1 MTRILV
7 LVPFAL
13 DDTQIANRSAQ
24 TREISLAPEVSFHYR
39 PVKAGPT
46 SFTSPHDWLLL
57 DIGLFEAGLSAEADG
72 FDAVVIDTVSD
83 SGADALRSVLDIPV
97 LAPGRASLLFS
108 LGLGRRF
115 GILAQWQPALARY
128 EKVLDEWGLRSRC
141 AGVDHFDTPP
151 DFANLL
157 VGKEDTVVPKMEQ
170 ACRRLVERGADV
182 ICLGSTTM
190 HQAHGHLSSVL
201 EVPVVNPGPLSY
213 KLIQMMLALGLTQ
226 SRTAYPRP
234 QAPKPTMITAMLSAG
249 RLVNEADD
257 PAHQPD
263 AGHRDHHGHEDNRG

>member
-1 MTRILV
+1 MTKILV

-13 DDTQIANRSAQ
+13 DEAQVANRQAQ
-24 TREISLAPEVSFHYR
+24 TQEISLRPDVTFHFK

-57 DIGLFEAGLSAEADG
+57 DIALLEAGLSAEDEG

-83 SGADALRSVLDIPV
+83 SGADALRSMLDIPV
-97 LAPGRASLLFS
+97 LAPGRASLIFS
-108 LGLGRRF
+108 LTLGRRF
-115 GILAQWQPALARY
+115 GVMAQWEPALARY

-141 AGVDHFDTPP
+141 AGVEHFDTPP
-151 DFANLL
+151 DFANLIT
-157 VGKEDTVVPKMEQ
+157 GKEDAVLPKMEA
-170 ACRRLVERGADV
+170 ACHRLVERGADV

-213 KLIQMMLALGLTQ
+213 KLIQTMLALGLSH
-226 SRTAYPRP
+226 SRTAYPKP
-234 QAPKPTMITAMLSAG
+234 LVPKAAMVHAMLDAAST
-249 RLVNEADD
+249 VDD
-257 PAHQPD
+257 A
-263 AGHRDHHGHEDNRG
+263 

>member
-1 MTRILV
+1 MTKILV

-13 DDTQIANRSAQ
+13 DESQIANRQAQ
-24 TREISLAPEVSFHYR
+24 TREISARPDVTFHFK
-39 PVKAGPT
+39 PVKTGPT

-57 DIGLFEAGLSAEADG
+57 DIALFEAGLDAQKDG

-97 LAPGRASLLFS
+97 LAPGRASLIFS
-108 LGLGRRF
+108 LSLGRRF
-115 GILAQWQPALARY
+115 GVMAQWEPALARY

-141 AGVDHFDTPP
+141 AGVEHFDSPP
-151 DFANLL
+151 DFANLII
-157 VGKEDTVVPKMEQ
+157 GKEDAVLPKMEA
-170 ACRRLVERGADV
+170 ACRRLIERGADV

-213 KLIQMMLALGLTQ
+213 KLIQAMLSLGLSH
-226 SRTAYPRP
+226 SRTAYPKP
-234 QAPKPTMITAMLSAG
+234 LVPKVVMVHAMLDAAVSA
-249 RLVNEADD
+249 
-257 PAHQPD
+257 
-263 AGHRDHHGHEDNRG
+263 DHG

>member
-1 MTRILV
+1 MSDILV

-13 DDTQIANRSAQ
+13 DADEIAHREAQ
-24 TREISLAPEVSFHYR
+24 TQEISLGPTVTFHFK

-57 DIGLFEAGLSAEADG
+57 DMGLFEAGLDAEDDG

-108 LGLGRRF
+108 LSLGRRF
-115 GILAQWQPALARY
+115 GVMAQWEPALARY
-128 EKVLDEWGLRSRC
+128 EKVLDEWGLRARC
-141 AGVDHFDTPP
+141 AGVEHFDTPP
-151 DFANLL
+151 DFANLIT
-157 VGKEDTVVPKMEQ
+157 GKEDAVLPKMEA
-170 ACRRLVERGADV
+170 ACHRLIDRGADV

-201 EVPVVNPGPLSY
+201 PVPVVNPGPLSY
-213 KLIQMMLALGLTQ
+213 KLIQMMLSLGLSH
-226 SRTAYPRP
+226 SRTAYPKP
-234 QAPKPTMITAMLSAG
+234 QVPKPGMVHAMLDAAQEVG
-249 RLVNEADD
+249 DD
-257 PAHQPD
+257 
-263 AGHRDHHGHEDNRG
+263 

>member
-1 MTRILV
+1 MTKILV

-13 DDTQIANRSAQ
+13 DEAQVANRQAQ
-24 TREISLAPEVSFHYR
+24 TREISLRPDVTFHFK

-46 SFTSPHDWLLL
+46 SFTSPHDWMLL
-57 DIGLFEAGLSAEADG
+57 DIALLEAGLSAEEDG

-83 SGADALRSVLDIPV
+83 SGADALRSMLDIPV
-97 LAPGRASLLFS
+97 LAPGRASLIFS
-108 LGLGRRF
+108 LTLGRRF
-115 GILAQWQPALARY
+115 GVMAQWEPSLARY

-141 AGVDHFDTPP
+141 AGVEHFDTPP
-151 DFANLL
+151 DFANLIT
-157 VGKEDTVVPKMEQ
+157 GKEDAVLPKMEA

-213 KLIQMMLALGLTQ
+213 KLIQTMLSLGLSH
-226 SRTAYPRP
+226 SRTAYPKP
-234 QAPKPTMITAMLSAG
+234 LVPKAAMVHAMLDAA
-249 RLVNEADD
+249 LAVDD
-257 PAHQPD
+257 
-263 AGHRDHHGHEDNRG
+263 G

>member
-1 MTRILV
+1 MTKILV

-13 DDTQIANRSAQ
+13 DAAEIANRQAQ
-24 TREISLAPEVSFHYR
+24 TREISLRPDVTFHFR

-46 SFTSPHDWLLL
+46 SFTSPHDWMLL
-57 DIGLFEAGLSAEADG
+57 DIALFEAGLSAEADG

-97 LAPGRASLLFS
+97 LAPGRASLIFS
-108 LGLGRRF
+108 LTLGRRF
-115 GILAQWQPALARY
+115 GVMAQWEPALARY

-141 AGVDHFDTPP
+141 AGVEHFDTPP
-151 DFANLL
+151 DFANLIT
-157 VGKEDTVVPKMEQ
+157 GKEDTILPKMEA
-170 ACRRLVERGADV
+170 ACRRLIERGADV

-213 KLIQMMLALGLTQ
+213 KLIQTMLSLGLSQ
-226 SRTAYPRP
+226 SRTAYPKP
-234 QAPKPTMITAMLSAG
+234 LVPKTAMVHAMLDAAST
-249 RLVNEADD
+249 VDD
-257 PAHQPD
+257 D
-263 AGHRDHHGHEDNRG
+263 

>member
-13 DDTQIANRSAQ
+13 DDEQIANRSAQ
-24 TREISLAPEVSFHYR
+24 TREITLGPDVDFHYKA
-39 PVKAGPT
+39 VAAGPT

-57 DIGLFEAGLSAEADG
+57 DIGLFEAGLNAEAEG

-108 LGLGRRF
+108 LTLGRRF
-115 GILAQWQPALARY
+115 GVLAQWQPALARY

-157 VGKEDTVVPKMEQ
+157 TGKEDTVLPRMEA
-170 ACRRLVERGADV
+170 ACRRLVDAGADV

-213 KLIQMMLALGLTQ
+213 KLIQMMLALGLSQ

-234 QAPKPTMITAMLSAG
+234 QVAKPDMIHAMLAAAG
-249 RLVNEADD
+249 EVDRV
-257 PAHQPD
+257 
-263 AGHRDHHGHEDNRG
+263 

>member
-13 DDTQIANRSAQ
+13 DDEQIANRSAQ
-24 TREISLAPEVSFHYR
+24 TKEITLGPDVGFHYKA
-39 PVKAGPT
+39 VTAGPT

-108 LGLGRRF
+108 LTLGRRF
-115 GILAQWQPALARY
+115 GVLAQWQPALARY

-141 AGVDHFDTPP
+141 AGVEHFDTP
-151 DFANLL
+151 A
-157 VGKEDTVVPKMEQ
+157 
-170 ACRRLVERGADV
+170 ACRRLVDRGADV

-201 EVPVVNPGPLSY
+201 DVPVVSPGPLSY
-213 KLIQMMLALGLTQ
+213 KLIQMMLALGLSH
-226 SRTAYPRP
+226 SRAAYPRP
-234 QAPKPTMITAMLSAG
+234 QVPKTDMIHAMLAAAEEVDS
-249 RLVNEADD
+249 V
-257 PAHQPD
+257 
-263 AGHRDHHGHEDNRG
+263 